1 MRSPFYTLK
10 ILPPNFMHYKLFYIL
25 SFNINYYY
33 HNYIKILLYRCTHR
47 LAALCTFVVMV
58 MNCSAVCDVWI
69 RLSGAQLAWSSTSGV
84 PGSGSSTGHLHLK
97 SSSQVPLKFRFLIY
111 YSTTLLEIMSSM
123 FPRSSLSAGQTC
135 LLDTSDVLW
144 QMYCLRIYCRH
155 ALPTSR
161 AN

>member
-69 RLSGAQLAWSSTSGV
+69 RLSGAQLGWSSDV
-84 PGSGSSTGHLHLK
+84 PGSGSTSAQLQLK
-97 SSSQVPLKFRFLIY
+97 SSSQVPLKFRFLNY
-111 YSTTLLEIMSSM
+111 YSSTTTTRDHVSHVSSFLLVCWTDL
-123 FPRSSLSAGQTC
+123 FAGY
-135 LLDTSDVLW
+135 L
-144 QMYCLRIYCRH
+144 
-155 ALPTSR
+155 
-161 AN
+161 